1 MDKTMNMSI
10 IYGIIALLSL
20 LLAGGYCSLVR
31 KKEIWLIW
39 LHFSVFV
46 ANLGYFALSISKT
59 TEEALLAN
67 RLAYLGCVCLPLF
80 MLMTIIK
87 VCGLKCPKLLLG
99 SLIGISFVIF
109 LITASQGYFNW
120 YYREVSLVFVNGMAK
135 LCKVYG
141 PLHTLYYVYLFMY
154 FAMMIGTVIVAMVK
168 KTVVTYK
175 HAGLL
180 IIVVFLNIAIW
191 LVEQFTNS
199 DFEFLS
205 VSYIVSELLLLF
217 LYGMIQEYELI
228 SEGRA
233 TEAVVAAAV
242 QQAGDITAEVYC
254 IESVM
259 ACYPEAEN
267 LTVREKDVL
276 KKILEDKKRK
286 EIAEELFITENTVKK
301 HTSSI
306 FAKLGVTNR
315 SELFD
320 KMNMKAGS

>member
-1 MDKTMNMSI
+1 M
-10 IYGIIALLSL
+10 
-20 LLAGGYCSLVR
+20 
-31 KKEIWLIW
+31 
-39 LHFSVFV
+39 
-46 ANLGYFALSISKT
+46 
-59 TEEALLAN
+59 
-67 RLAYLGCVCLPLF
+67 
-80 MLMTIIK
+80 
-87 VCGLKCPKLLLG
+87 
-99 SLIGISFVIF
+99 
-109 LITASQGYFNW
+109 
-120 YYREVSLVFVNGMAK
+120 
-135 LCKVYG
+135 
-141 PLHTLYYVYLFMY
+141 
-154 FAMMIGTVIVAMVK
+154 
-168 KTVVTYK
+168 VVTYK

-228 SEGRA
+228 SEGRT
-233 TEAVVAAAV
+233 TEAVVAAV
-242 QQAGDITAEVYC
+242 QQVGDITAEVYC

-259 ACYPEAEN
+259 ECYPEAEN
-267 LTVREKDVL
+267 LTAREKDVL

-320 KMNMKAGS
+320 KMNMKVGSSCDMSRLFAVLPFRGY